1 MFRFCRSKCH
11 KNFKAKRNPRRVRWT
26 KAYRKTHGKEL
37 TADPVYEFEKSKDT
51 AVKYDRNVWINTV
64 QAMERLDTIRGE
76 REGRFW
82 EERMKHAEHHKKE
95 MIKSNLIRNETL
107 IADPVIREKVDELRE
122 ERDRKREA
130 RRNRHL
136 NRNVDIGFDKDI
148 HLKGPN
154 ERDVRREAKKDVKQS
169 KKKKQQIARKQK
181 QLNMNKNILMPKKN
195 KNAKIATNNNIQNDA
210 MEVEG
215 N

>member
-11 KNFKAKRNPRRVRWT
+11 KNFKAKRNPRKVRWT

-51 AVKYDRNVWINTV
+51 AVRYDRNVWINTV
-64 QAMERLDTIRGE
+64 QAMERLDTIRSD

-82 EERMKHAEHHKKE
+82 EERMKDSEHHKKE

-107 IADPVIREKVDELRE
+107 IADPVIRGKVDELRE

-136 NRNVDIGFDKDI
+136 NRNIDIGFDKDMNA
-148 HLKGPN
+148 GGAE
-154 ERDVRREAKKDVKQS
+154 ERKNKRIKKDEVKQS
-169 KKKKQQIARKQK
+169 KKKKQKIARKQK
-181 QLNMNKNILMPKKN
+181 ALNLNRNILKPKKGEKN
-195 KNAKIATNNNIQNDA
+195 KNNNIQVSNDA
-210 MEVEG
+210 IEVDDE
-215 N
+215 

>member
-37 TADPVYEFEKSKDT
+37 VADPVYEFEKSKDS
-51 AVKYDRNVWINTV
+51 AVRYDRNVWIDTV
-64 QAMERLDTIRGE
+64 QAMERLDQIRTD

-82 EERMKHAEHHKKE
+82 EERMKNAEHHKKE

-107 IADPVIREKVDELRE
+107 IGDPEIREKVQELKA

-130 RRNRHL
+130 KRNRHL
-136 NRNVDIGFDKDI
+136 NKKLNMGLDTEMETNKNNLNRND
-148 HLKGPN
+148 
-154 ERDVRREAKKDVKQS
+154 EMDVSREKENIKVS
-169 KKKKQQIARKQK
+169 KKKKQKIARKQK
-181 QLNMNKNILMPKKN
+181 MMNQNRNIKLGKKN
-195 KNAKIATNNNIQNDA
+195 KSNNIQEDRD
-210 MEVEG
+210 EVVYDD
-215 N
+215 